1 MTTEEIFTK
10 ISAHMCEGIRFH
22 DDMNQAFQFLALWG
36 YAKEQE
42 CHYFE
47 ESEMYKKFQH
57 YYMSHY
63 FKLLPKEMEDRKELI
78 PATWYKYSASAV
90 DVGTKRSAIK
100 DLMTKWIDWEK
111 ETKKLYEEM
120 YLELTNLREI
130 AAAIQVE
137 KLIKD
142 VDDELHKAQKELLDL
157 EAIGFDL
164 TLIIDWQDKIKKKC
178 R

>member
-1 MTTEEIFTK
+1 
-10 ISAHMCEGIRFH
+10 
-22 DDMNQAFQFLALWG
+22 
-36 YAKEQE
+36 
-42 CHYFE
+42 
-47 ESEMYKKFQH
+47 
-57 YYMSHY
+57 MSHY
-63 FKLLPKEMEDRKELI
+63 FKLLPKDVDNRKELI

-100 DLMTKWIDWEK
+100 DLITKWIDWEK

-137 KLIKD
+137 KLIQD